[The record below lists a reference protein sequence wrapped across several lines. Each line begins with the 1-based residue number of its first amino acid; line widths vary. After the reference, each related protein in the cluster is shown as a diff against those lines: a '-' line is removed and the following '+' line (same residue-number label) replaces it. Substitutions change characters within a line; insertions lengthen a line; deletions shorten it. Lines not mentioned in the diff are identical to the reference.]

1 MAGGS
6 DACDAVCPSEHS
18 VDRPVMKG
26 FFQHSP
32 PKPEDQYKSVAGLE
46 QRERGIRIMNGAAG
60 LTGLIFLLLV
70 MAYLVVIA
78 AILLFGRIVCLAWK
92 LRCSG
97 TGYSCSSW

>member
-26 FFQHSP
+26 FFQHSS
-32 PKPEDQYKSVAGLE
+32 PKPEDQHKSVADLE
-46 QRERGIRIMNGAAG
+46 QRERVVRIMNG
-60 LTGLIFLLLV
+60 LMGLIFPLLV

-78 AILLFGRIVCLAWK
+78 AILLFGRIV
-92 LRCSG
+92 
-97 TGYSCSSW
+97 

>member
-1 MAGGS
+1 
-6 DACDAVCPSEHS
+6 
-18 VDRPVMKG
+18 MKG

-78 AILLFGRIVCLAWK
+78 AILLFGRIV
-92 LRCSG
+92 
-97 TGYSCSSW
+97 